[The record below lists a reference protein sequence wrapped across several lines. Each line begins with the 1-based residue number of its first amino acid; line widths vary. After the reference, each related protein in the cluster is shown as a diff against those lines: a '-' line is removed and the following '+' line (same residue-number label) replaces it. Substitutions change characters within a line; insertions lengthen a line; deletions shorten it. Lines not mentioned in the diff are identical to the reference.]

1 MTETTPYLETLDRP
15 TDRTDVT
22 IEWVRY
28 LTDRFGTTGAL
39 NCLRYYEELGW
50 IGPRAREQLV
60 AYVRGISRD
69 DDTAHRAD
77 DLASPIDSL
86 EGSAFAA
93 HARSL
98 AYVARING
106 ESLADDVLVG
116 RMADQRIDRQFDA
129 RSADVGDAVG
139 VVDE

>member
-1 MTETTPYLETLDRP
+1 MTDTTPYLETLDGP

-22 IEWVRY
+22 IDWVRY

-60 AYVRGISRD
+60 AYVRGVSRD
-69 DDTAHRAD
+69 ATDHPDD

-116 RMADQRIDRQFDA
+116 RMADQRTDRQFDD
-129 RSADVGDAVG
+129 RSADVGDVVGAV
-139 VVDE
+139 DK

>member
-1 MTETTPYLETLDRP
+1 MTDTTPYLETLDGP

-22 IEWVRY
+22 IEWARY

-50 IGPRAREQLV
+50 VGPRAREQLV
-60 AYVRGISRD
+60 AYVRGVSRGDAAHPD
-69 DDTAHRAD
+69 DDV
-77 DLASPIDSL
+77 ASPIDSL

-116 RMADQRIDRQFDA
+116 RMADQRIDRQLDD
-129 RSADVGDAVG
+129 RSADVGDVVG

>member
-1 MTETTPYLETLDRP
+1 MTETTPHLETLDRS
-15 TDRTDVT
+15 TDRTDAT

-60 AYVRGISRD
+60 SYVRGVSRD
-69 DDTAHRAD
+69 GDGALAAD

-116 RMADQRIDRQFDA
+116 RMADQRIDRRFDA
-129 RSADVGDAVG
+129 RSDDPGDVVG

>member
-1 MTETTPYLETLDRP
+1 MTDTTPYLETLDRP
-15 TDRTDVT
+15 ADRTDVT

-39 NCLRYYEELGW
+39 NCLRYYEQLGW

-60 AYVRGISRD
+60 AYVRGISGD
-69 DDTAHRAD
+69 DAGARPVD

-98 AYVARING
+98 AYVARIDG

-116 RMADQRIDRQFDA
+116 RMADQRIDRQFDG
-129 RSADVGDAVG
+129 SADVGDVVG

>member
-1 MTETTPYLETLDRP
+1 MTDTAPYLETLDRS

-60 AYVRGISRD
+60 SYVRGVSGDGDR
-69 DDTAHRAD
+69 TPPTD

-86 EGSAFAA
+86 EGSVFAA

-116 RMADQRIDRQFDA
+116 RMADQRIDRQFDG
-129 RSADVGDAVG
+129 RSEDASDVVG
-139 VVDE
+139 LVE